1 MFSCYD
7 QYISI
12 FDCICCSCSI
22 IQIAIMILLNSK
34 NLIKTK
40 RVYIFTECNTGRNNR
55 YSREYNGNKCMG
67 MDNAVKS
74 NLQNSYTKLIE
85 NSRKNWN

>member
-1 MFSCYD
+1 MTS
-7 QYISI
+7 ISPYLTA
-12 FDCICCSCSI
+12 FVVAGSI

-40 RVYIFTECNTGRNNR
+40 EYI
-55 YSREYNGNKCMG
+55 YSQSAIQGEIIDTLENIMEIKCMG

-85 NSRKNWN
+85 NSREKLELVI